1 MPGVQDLLKEAL
13 ALKALDRARLIDGL
27 MCSLDEPDPKIEE
40 IWSRECV
47 KRYEAF
53 KAGRITSKPVDE
65 VLRKYE

>member
-13 ALKALDRARLIDGL
+13 ALKSVDRARLIDGL
-27 MCSLDEPDPKIEE
+27 ICSLDEPDPKIEE
-40 IWSRECV
+40 IWNRECV

-53 KAGRITSKPVDE
+53 KAGRIPSRSIDE